1 MSNMLTM
8 VVELEDKPG
17 QLIRVLEPIS
27 RLGGNVISITH
38 RRDEITPLGRIP
50 VRIAIQ
56 IDESKIDQ
64 LIEEIERKGIVIRS
78 YNRIKHTV
86 TTSLLLIGHIIH
98 TDLRDTV
105 DKIDQTGFAE
115 VVEMR
120 IVMPELNK
128 PSTAFIKLSAV
139 DEERLKESL
148 KILKDVCRRKD
159 IMVIEPL

>member
-1 MSNMLTM
+1 MTNLTM

-27 RLGGNVISITH
+27 KLGGNIVSITH

-50 VRIAIQ
+50 VRIAVQ
-56 IDESKIDQ
+56 IDESKMDK
-64 LIEEIERKGIVIRS
+64 LIEEIEKRGITVRS
-78 YNRIKHTV
+78 YNRVRHTV

-105 DKIDQTGFAE
+105 DAIDKTGFAE
-115 VVEMR
+115 VVEMK

-139 DEERLKESL
+139 NEEKLSESV
-148 KILKDVCRRKD
+148 KILKDVCKSKG
-159 IMVIEPL
+159 IKVIEPL

>member
-1 MSNMLTM
+1 MLTM

-17 QLIRVLEPIS
+17 QLIKVLEPIS
-27 RLGGNVISITH
+27 KLGGNIISVTH

-50 VRIAIQ
+50 VRIAVQ
-56 IDESKIDQ
+56 IDEKKIDQ
-64 LIEEIERKGIVIRS
+64 LIREIESRGIYIRS

-98 TDLRDTV
+98 TDLRSTV
-105 DKIDQTGFAE
+105 DAVDKTGFAE

-139 DEERLKESL
+139 NDEKLRESVRILKE
-148 KILKDVCRRKD
+148 VCKAKG
-159 IMVIEPL
+159 IKVIEPL

>member
-1 MSNMLTM
+1 MLTM

-17 QLIRVLEPIS
+17 QLIKVLEPIS
-27 RLGGNVISITH
+27 KLGGNIISVTH

-50 VRIAIQ
+50 VRIAVQ
-56 IDESKIDQ
+56 IDEKKIDQ
-64 LIEEIERKGIVIRS
+64 LIREIESRGIYIRS
-78 YNRIKHTV
+78 YNRVKHTV

-98 TDLRDTV
+98 TDLRSTV
-105 DKIDQTGFAE
+105 DAVDKTGFAE

-139 DEERLKESL
+139 NDEKLRESVRILKE
-148 KILKDVCRRKD
+148 VCKAKG
-159 IMVIEPL
+159 IKVIEPL

>member
-1 MSNMLTM
+1 MLTM

-17 QLIRVLEPIS
+17 QLIKVLEPIS
-27 RLGGNVISITH
+27 KLGGNIISVTH

-50 VRIAIQ
+50 VRIAVQ
-56 IDESKIDQ
+56 IDEKKIDQ
-64 LIEEIERKGIVIRS
+64 LIREIESRGIYIRS
-78 YNRIKHTV
+78 YNRVRHTV

-98 TDLRDTV
+98 TDLRSTV
-105 DKIDQTGFAE
+105 DAVDKTGFAE

-139 DEERLKESL
+139 NDEKLRESVRILKE
-148 KILKDVCRRKD
+148 VCKAKG
-159 IMVIEPL
+159 IKVIEPL

>member
-1 MSNMLTM
+1 MTNLTM

-27 RLGGNVISITH
+27 KLGGNIVSITH

-50 VRIAIQ
+50 VRIAVQ
-56 IDESKIDQ
+56 IDESKMDL
-64 LIEEIERKGIVIRS
+64 LIREIERRGITVRS
-78 YNRIKHTV
+78 YNRVRHTV

-105 DKIDQTGFAE
+105 DAIDRTGFAE
-115 VVEMR
+115 VVEMN
-120 IVMPELNK
+120 IIMPELNK

-139 DEERLKESL
+139 NEEKLKESV
-148 KILKDVCRRKD
+148 KILKEVCRSKG
-159 IMVIEPL
+159 IKVIEPL

>member
-1 MSNMLTM
+1 MLTM

-17 QLIRVLEPIS
+17 QLIKVLEPIS
-27 RLGGNVISITH
+27 KLGGNIISVTH

-50 VRIAIQ
+50 VRIAVQ
-56 IDESKIDQ
+56 IDEKKIDQ
-64 LIEEIERKGIVIRS
+64 LIREIESRGVCIRS
-78 YNRIKHTV
+78 YNRVKHTV

-98 TDLRDTV
+98 TDLRSTV
-105 DKIDQTGFAE
+105 DAVDKTGFAE

-139 DEERLKESL
+139 NDEKLRESVRILKE
-148 KILKDVCRRKD
+148 VCKAKG
-159 IMVIEPL
+159 IKVIEPL

>member
-1 MSNMLTM
+1 M

-17 QLIRVLEPIS
+17 QLIKVLEPIS
-27 RLGGNVISITH
+27 KLGGNIISVTH

-50 VRIAIQ
+50 VRIAVQ
-56 IDESKIDQ
+56 IDEKKIDQ
-64 LIEEIERKGIVIRS
+64 LIREIESRGIYIRS
-78 YNRIKHTV
+78 YNRVRHTV

-98 TDLRDTV
+98 TDLRSTV
-105 DKIDQTGFAE
+105 DAVDKTGFAE

-139 DEERLKESL
+139 NDEKLRESVRILKE
-148 KILKDVCRRKD
+148 VCKAKG
-159 IMVIEPL
+159 IKVIEPL

>member
-1 MSNMLTM
+1 MLTM

-17 QLIRVLEPIS
+17 QLIKVLEPIS
-27 RLGGNVISITH
+27 KLGGNIISVTH

-50 VRIAIQ
+50 VRIAVQ
-56 IDESKIDQ
+56 IDEKKIDQ
-64 LIEEIERKGIVIRS
+64 LIREIESRGIYIMS
-78 YNRIKHTV
+78 YNRVKHTV

-98 TDLRDTV
+98 TDLRSTV
-105 DKIDQTGFAE
+105 DAVDKTGFAE

-139 DEERLKESL
+139 NDEKLRESVRILKE
-148 KILKDVCRRKD
+148 VCKAKG
-159 IMVIEPL
+159 IKVIEPL